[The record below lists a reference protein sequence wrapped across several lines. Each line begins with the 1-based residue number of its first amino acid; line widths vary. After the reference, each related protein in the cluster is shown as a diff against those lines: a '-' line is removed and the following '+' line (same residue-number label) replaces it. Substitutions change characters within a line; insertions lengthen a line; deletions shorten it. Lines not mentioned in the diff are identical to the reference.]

1 MSDINLDFTVSNNSI
16 NFTVE
21 PNDITITPE
30 QVQLTFAQGILS
42 IPGGFN
48 TQLQY
53 NNNGT
58 LDGISNVTYNGSN
71 ISLGDV
77 STVKIAGGTNGY
89 VLQTDGTGN
98 LGWTAQTGGGGGN
111 GVPGGSNT
119 QIQYNDAGLFG
130 GNVGFTFNEVTG
142 NVAIP
147 GAITIAGNLSAASA
161 NIVGNLVAGNANVDT
176 LYANFDIDAAGNL
189 FSGNAN
195 LGNLAI
201 SSFFQGDGSL
211 LTNVVAATAGTV
223 TTNAQPNITSVG
235 TLTSLTV
242 TGNTTLQGTGFV
254 RPLQEKVTV
263 LTSTVGSSYNYNLID
278 QAVVYNTANTTANIT
293 LNFIGNG
300 TVTANTFIANANSV
314 VATYIITN
322 GNTGY
327 GITQVN
333 VDSAARTINWAGN
346 LAPNIFTNTTV
357 SYTFN
362 LIKTAS
368 NTYTVFGSATRYG

>member
-1 MSDINLDFTVSNNSI
+1 MSDVNLNFVVENNNI
-16 NFTVE
+16 GFTVE

-30 QVQLTFAQGILS
+30 EIQLAFFTVAPAS
-42 IPGGFN
+42 VGGN
-48 TQLQY
+48 TTELQY
-53 NNNGT
+53 NNSGNFA
-58 LDGISNVTYNGSN
+58 GIPTVTYANGNLNLGSVAN
-71 ISLGDV
+71 I
-77 STVKIAGGTNGY
+77 KITGGTNGY

-98 LGWTAQTGGGGGN
+98 LDWAAAGAGGN
-111 GVPGGSNT
+111 GSPGGSNT
-119 QIQYNDAGLFG
+119 QIQYNDAGTFG
-130 GNVGFTFNEVTG
+130 GNAGFTFNEVTG

-147 GAITIAGNLSAASA
+147 GAITVTGNLSAAGA
-161 NIVGNLVAGNANVDT
+161 NIAGNLVAGNANVDT

-201 SSFFQGDGSL
+201 ASFFQGNGSL
-211 LTNVVAATAGTV
+211 LTNVVAVTAGTV
-223 TTNAQPNITSVG
+223 TTNAQPNITSLG

-242 TGNTTLQGTGFV
+242 AGNTTLQGTGFV
-254 RPLQEKVTV
+254 SPLQEKVTI
-263 LTSTVGSSYNYNLID
+263 LSSTVGSSYNYNLID
-278 QAVVYNTANTTANIT
+278 QAVVYNTANATANIT

-300 TVTANTFIANANSV
+300 SVTANTFIANANSV

-327 GITQVN
+327 GIDAVS
-333 VDSAARTINWAGN
+333 VDGGARTINWAGN

-362 LIKTAS
+362 LIKRAS

>member
-1 MSDINLDFTVSNNSI
+1 MSDVNLNFVVENNNI
-16 NFTVE
+16 GFTVE

-30 QVQLTFAQGILS
+30 EIQLNFVQGVLS
-42 IPGGFN
+42 LPGGSN

-53 NNNGT
+53 NNNGL
-58 LDGISNVTYNGSN
+58 LDGIPNVTFNGSN
-71 ISLGDV
+71 ISLGNV
-77 STVKIAGGTNGY
+77 ANLKITGGTNGY

-98 LGWTAQTGGGGGN
+98 LDWAAAGAGGN
-111 GVPGGSNT
+111 GSPGGSNT

-147 GAITIAGNLSAASA
+147 GAMIIT
-161 NIVGNLVAGNANVDT
+161 GNLVAANANVDT

-189 FSGNAN
+189 YSGNAN

-201 SSFFQGDGSL
+201 ASFFQGNGSL
-211 LTNVVAATAGTV
+211 LTNVVAVTAGTV
-223 TTNAQPNITSVG
+223 TTNAQPNINSLG
-235 TLTSLTV
+235 ILTSLTV
-242 TGNTTLQGTGFV
+242 AGNTTLQGTGFV
-254 RPLQEKVTV
+254 QPLQEKVTV
-263 LTSTVGSSYNYNLID
+263 LSSTVGSSYNYNLID
-278 QAVVYNTANTTANIT
+278 QAVVYNTANATANIT

-300 TVTANTFIANANSV
+300 SVTANTFIANANSV

-327 GITQVN
+327 GIDAVS
-333 VDSAARTINWAGN
+333 VDSVAKTIKWAGN
-346 LAPNIFTNTTV
+346 SVPNIFTNTTM